1 MLSAQSQ
8 LYSTRAD
15 LEGLQRTRAQLEHA
29 IAVLLGKAPAEF
41 ALTAAD
47 WNGAVPQVPVGVPS
61 TLLQRRPDIAAA
73 ERQVAAANANVGIQ
87 QSAWFPN
94 LLLSGS
100 YGRSDERRV
109 GEECVRTG

>member
-1 MLSAQSQ
+1 MRISDWSSDVCSSDLIALLEKTRDGYRRAETIAENRYKVGVAARSDMLSAQSQ

-47 WNGAVPQVPVGVPS
+47 WNGAVPQV
-61 TLLQRRPDIAAA
+61 
-73 ERQVAAANANVGIQ
+73 
-87 QSAWFPN
+87 
-94 LLLSGS
+94 
-100 YGRSDERRV
+100 RSEERRV
-109 GEECVRTG
+109 GERVCKYV

>member
-29 IAVLLGKAPAEF
+29 IAVLLGQAPAEF

-61 TLLQRRPDIAAA
+61 TLLQRRPAIAAPN
-73 ERQVAAANANVGIQ
+73 RHVAADNAHVGIP
-87 QSAWFPN
+87 QSAWVHN
-94 LLLSGS
+94 LSLNSYNGS
-100 YGRSDERRV
+100 SP
-109 GEECVRTG
+109 TTPHAKLP